1 MKHKEGR
8 TVIDDVARSS
18 AFATPSIAY
27 VRRRPPRVGARQA
40 LRQGC
45 AEKGE
50 HEGFPLVR
58 NLRILPS
65 SVVAWRSHMT
75 GYIELCYRCDN

>member
-27 VRRRPPRVGARQA
+27 VRRR
-40 LRQGC
+40 L
-45 AEKGE
+45 
-50 HEGFPLVR
+50 L
-58 NLRILPS
+58 L
-65 SVVAWRSHMT
+65 T
-75 GYIELCYRCDN
+75 DYIELCYGYDN